1 MKKLLRFVVIPV
13 LATVLSLTAAG
24 VAKADDDDIT
34 FAYHFGDAFLGCA
47 GFLPT
52 DPPVPPDPDDPTI
65 ATCRPEAKAETFT
78 MTFPGEGGS
87 IAIQGGGELKV
98 SKRGNPLD
106 VDGGG
111 LFARFDENGRLLK
124 RGTWEARQLLLFDAY
139 GEGVGLPAGLESGR
153 ALIRIRLD
161 PPGGK
166 KVDAVLEIGCRLP
179 GNDGIFGTIE
189 GVRVM
194 VDGGLNYNL
203 PADPSA
209 TVFVNLQ
216 NF

>member
-1 MKKLLRFVVIPV
+1 MPFKEEIMKKLLKFVVIPV

-24 VAKADDDDIT
+24 VAQAGRGDVT
-34 FAYHFGDAFLGCA
+34 FGYHFGDAFLGCA
-47 GFLPT
+47 GVLPRI
-52 DPPVPPDPDDPTI
+52 PVTGM
-65 ATCRPEAKAETFT
+65 ATCRPEAKAEDFAGA
-78 MTFPGEGGS
+78 FPGGGS
-87 IAIQGGGELKV
+87 IVIQGGGELVV
-98 SKRGNPLD
+98 SKRGKPLE

-139 GEGVGLPAGLESGR
+139 GEGTPGRGLESGR
-153 ALIRIRLD
+153 ALIRIRLK
-161 PPGGK
+161 PEGGK
-166 KVDAVLEIGCRLP
+166 KVDAVLEIGCRLD
-179 GNDGIFGTIE
+179 GNKGIFGTIE

-203 PADPSA
+203 PADPKL

-216 NF
+216 NFGT